1 MHRSFAARTQQY
13 PTVNVRS
20 TFTQATY
27 AFQKLPNTG
36 ISMYEKPKIL
46 PDGTEVDPPAI
57 HCLLM
62 AFEQAARIHHRMNV
76 YSDFRRA
83 AKNPF
88 DPEIYD
94 QCPFALIRRSI
105 AELITSLPP
114 DESLYKLF
122 ASLLA
127 DEMGD
132 DEAMFLYS
140 RLPSEKQYLDR
151 AKQFLSDAQIQ
162 ELERLPTTISDRIEV
177 ATNLSKRLTNPNKF
191 AAKARQLEKAMSY
204 LSPEQRA
211 RLDWFE
217 PPSFDRQLKQAERWL
232 TDSQRQSVYQLDP
245 IPDRIKAL
253 VAADIQSKMLTWPV
267 FYSWVSIVY
276 PEVNV
281 VPCLYNSKHKVY
293 DCAKHGGFN
302 PSKVSIFIA
311 RNGDHYE
318 ALIPV
323 DSGLQTDPVY
333 VMDDGS
339 LIPVRSTHQ
348 LENDLYVMDGWREAS
363 AREICV
369 DGTSVTIYASVLRD
383 KKTVAIHI
391 LPQNILRLVPVDCD
405 FINDLTRIP
414 SAGPK
419 QLHRF
424 DPEICDNLYVS
435 PVMDESIASVVSET
449 SIVHLLGFNE

>member
-1 MHRSFAARTQQY
+1 MPKSFADAARTLQY

-20 TFTQATY
+20 TFTQAEY

-36 ISMYEKPKIL
+36 ISKYEKPKIQ
-46 PDGTEVDPPAI
+46 PDGTEVGPPAI

-62 AFEQAARIHHRMNV
+62 AFEQAARKHHGMNV
-76 YSDFRRA
+76 YNDFRQA

-88 DPEIYD
+88 DPRIYD

-105 AELITSLPP
+105 ADLITSLPP

-122 ASLLA
+122 ACLLA
-127 DEMGD
+127 DESGE

-140 RLPSEKQYLDR
+140 QLPSQEQYLDR
-151 AKQFLSDAQIQ
+151 AKQFLSDAQKQ

-177 ATNLSKRLTNPNKF
+177 ATKMSKRLTDKF
-191 AAKARQLEKAMSY
+191 APKARQLEEIMSY
-204 LSPEQRA
+204 LSPQQCA
-211 RLDWFE
+211 QLDWFE

-245 IPDRIKAL
+245 IPEHIKAL
-253 VAADIQSKMLTWPV
+253 VADDIQSKMLTWPV

-281 VPCLYNSKHKVY
+281 VPCLYNSRDRVY

-323 DSGLQTDPVY
+323 DSGLQTNSVH
-333 VMDDGS
+333 VMDNGS
-339 LIPVRSTHQ
+339 LIPVPSTHQ
-348 LENDLYVMDGWREAS
+348 LEKDLYIMDGWREAY

-369 DGTSVTIYASVLRD
+369 DGASATIYASLLQD
-383 KKTVAIHI
+383 EQTAAIHI
-391 LPQNILRLVPVDCD
+391 LPQNIIRLMPLDCD
-405 FINDLTRIP
+405 FINEMRRIP
-414 SAGPK
+414 VTGPK
-419 QLHRF
+419 QLHRY

-435 PVMDESIASVVSET
+435 PVMDERIADIVSET
-449 SIVHLLGFNE
+449 SIVHLLGFNK